1 MSKIFALSGN
11 YVQRFAMFLPLKP
24 EGKSAIRT
32 QERKRRG
39 CPSKPLRLKVST
51 EMRNYNQSYVY

>member
-51 EMRNYNQSYVY
+51 EMCNYN